1 MAERKLPRSGLSE
14 ILRKKADSVDSVCA
28 SVAGNG
34 VGVLRRISFGREEIG
49 CEIKQIFS
57 NNNFSNN
64 NTNRNSIFGCS
75 PPVRARN
82 PVVSDSKFWRE
93 TNRVEKLIE
102 GGKIDSGLKDGL
114 EKVVGTLSPPGRCVY
129 NCNSNVMG

>member
-1 MAERKLPRSGLSE
+1 MTERKLPKSGLSE
-14 ILRKKADSVDSVCA
+14 ILRRKAESVETCGA
-28 SVAGNG
+28 SVVGN
-34 VGVLRRISFGREEIG
+34 GVLRRISFGREEIG

-57 NNNFSNN
+57 QNNT
-64 NTNRNSIFGCS
+64 TNRNSIFGCS

-102 GGKIDSGLKDGL
+102 GGQIDSGLKDGL
-114 EKVVGTLSPPGRCVY
+114 EKVVGVLSPPARSFY
-129 NCNSNVMG
+129 SCNSN